1 MSAPMT
7 LDVPAARRIP
17 WHRPLRWL
25 AAGWRDLIAIGA
37 PSLLHGLLAM
47 VGGWMIAA
55 ITLLY
60 WPLLPGAVTGFVLIA
75 PILATGLYA
84 LSRERD
90 AGSSATLEAVIATWR
105 RGTRPLVWLGVLLLA
120 AATAW
125 VVASTLLFTLFVQAH
140 VHAPLEFLRY
150 ALVGQGTLPFLLWL
164 LLGGLGASV
173 VFAVTAVSP
182 PLLLEREMP
191 LRIALLASVRAVGDN
206 PVAMAFWAVLIML
219 ATTVSL
225 ASGFLGFVVM
235 VPVIGHATWH
245 ACRDLVEADGWPPR
259 R

>member
-1 MSAPMT
+1 MNPSTPR
-7 LDVPAARRIP
+7 DVPASRRIP

-25 AAGWRDLIAIGA
+25 VAGWRDFVAVGV
-37 PSLLHGLLAM
+37 PSLLHGVLAM
-47 VGGWMIAA
+47 VGGWMIAGV
-55 ITLLY
+55 TLLY

-84 LSRERD
+84 LSRARD
-90 AGSSATLEAVIATWR
+90 AGASATFEAVVLTWR

-125 VVASTLLFTLFVQAH
+125 VVASTLLFTLFVRAE
-140 VHAPLEFLRY
+140 VHTPLEFLRY

-182 PLLLEREMP
+182 PLLLERDMP

-206 PVAMAFWAVLIML
+206 PVAMGFWATLIML
-219 ATTVSL
+219 ATTASL

-235 VPVIGHATWH
+235 VPVLGHATWH
-245 ACRDLVEADGWPPR
+245 ASRDLVEADGWPPR

>member
-1 MSAPMT
+1 MSERTIP
-7 LDVPAARRIP
+7 DVPSARRIP

-25 AAGWRDLIAIGA
+25 VAGWRDFISIGA
-37 PSLLHGLLAM
+37 ASLVHGVLAM

-55 ITLLY
+55 VTLLY

-84 LSRERD
+84 LSRARD
-90 AGSSATLEAVIATWR
+90 AGSNAAFDVVIVTWR

-125 VVASTLLFTLFVQAH
+125 VVASTLLFTLFVRAE
-140 VHAPLEFLRY
+140 VRTPLEFLRY
-150 ALVGQGTLPFLLWL
+150 ALVGQGTLPFLLWM

-182 PLLLEREMP
+182 PLLLERDMP

-206 PVAMAFWAVLIML
+206 PVAMGFWATLIML
-219 ATTVSL
+219 ATAVSL

-245 ACRDLVEADGWPPR
+245 ACQDLVEADGWPAR